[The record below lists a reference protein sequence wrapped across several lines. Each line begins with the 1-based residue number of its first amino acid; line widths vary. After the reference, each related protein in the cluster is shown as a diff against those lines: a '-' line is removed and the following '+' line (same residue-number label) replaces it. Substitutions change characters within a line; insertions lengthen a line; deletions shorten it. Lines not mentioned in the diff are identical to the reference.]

1 MTIIMK
7 NTHRKIGSSRL
18 SPVYTTA
25 LFAIALAVCLSSTS
39 MAGEFASANQLG
51 GRIGAWVNAGDA
63 PVEVGGVNGQS
74 FSSANMYAE
83 VYYGWRLNSVFVG
96 EASTGVSNRS
106 DISFSQSG
114 SELIGSVNVYPIQL
128 SMKMYPTGSRSI
140 FGLHLYF
147 QGGGGLYVASQTSQ
161 SIYTISGVS
170 RRSATDFN
178 FLLGTGIDIPVGG
191 SAALNMAV
199 KYHKIFYG
207 GEGFAGLN
215 DYSGVQ
221 ATIGAAYLMLK

>member
-1 MTIIMK
+1 MKTIIK
-7 NTHRKIGSSRL
+7 SDHRKIGL
-18 SPVYTTA
+18 SQISQAYATVF
-25 LFAIALAVCLSSTS
+25 FAVALAICLSSTS
-39 MAGEFASANQLG
+39 KAAEFASANQLG
-51 GRIGAWVNAGDA
+51 GRIGAWLNAGDA
-63 PVEVGGVNGQS
+63 PVEVGGIDGQR
-74 FSSANMYAE
+74 FSNANMYAE
-83 VYYGWRLNSVFVG
+83 VFYGWRLNNFFVG
-96 EASTGVSNRS
+96 EASAGVSNRS
-106 DISFSQSG
+106 DISFSESG

-128 SMKMYPTGSRSI
+128 SMKMYPTGSRSL